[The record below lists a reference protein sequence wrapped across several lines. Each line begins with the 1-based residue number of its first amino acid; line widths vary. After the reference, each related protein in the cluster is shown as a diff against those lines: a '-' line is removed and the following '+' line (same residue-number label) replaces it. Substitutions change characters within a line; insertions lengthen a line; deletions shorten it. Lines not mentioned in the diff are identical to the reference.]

1 MTGCDKFEPWAALL
15 VGAWG
20 GMGFIAM
27 HHLMIKMK
35 LDDPLGKT
43 LVSNI
48 KRRIM
53 LALDAVAV
61 HGAGGVVGLL
71 SVPWLMYS
79 GLEEGRRGIFW
90 DGHTAHPWLV
100 LGYQILGIAAIS
112 AWAVTWSALIF
123 GTLK

>member
-1 MTGCDKFEPWAALL
+1 MN
-15 VGAWG
+15 
-20 GMGFIAM
+20 
-27 HHLMIKMK
+27 
-35 LDDPLGKT
+35 
-43 LVSNI
+43 SSS
-48 KRRIM
+48 
-53 LALDAVAV
+53 DAVAV

-79 GLEEGRRGIFW
+79 GLEEGRRGILW

-100 LGYQILGIAAIS
+100 LGHQVLGIAAIS